1 VTDLHLSLDEAS
13 ADDEASRRVT
23 RVHAPLGKL
32 HVRWGGFARPLGK
45 LSAPLGKLS
54 APLGKLRFRWGSFA
68 PADEGPRPADEGPGH
83 GERGTT
89 GFRQGRESLGDL
101 ADEVTGVLNAAG
113 FTVRGVRRTPAFAR
127 LHVESAEGG
136 VEVDLVADPVPRIDA
151 PESADASGVAIEI
164 DSKWEISA
172 HKLNALLS
180 RSELRDLVDVEALM
194 NTGLGLRSGLEG
206 RRKWTPSR
214 AGRGARPRKARGW
227 VKPP

>member
-1 VTDLHLSLDEAS
+1 VPTSRLSNTQIAILRALARFEPTWTLTGGAALAGFHLGHRATRDLGL
-13 ADDEASRRVT
+13 
-23 RVHAPLGKL
+23 
-32 HVRWGGFARPLGK
+32 
-45 LSAPLGKLS
+45 
-54 APLGKLRFRWGSFA
+54 
-68 PADEGPRPADEGPGH
+68 
-83 GERGTT
+83 
-89 GFRQGRESLGDL
+89 FRQGRESLGDL